1 MTENEP
7 AGGENS
13 AVAPAPLAADQQPQ
27 DEQPKDEQH
36 EIEYVGDAADIIP
49 IAIKNLIFN
58 ILTLSLYRFWG
69 RTEVRRHIWSNIRIK
84 GDPLEYTGTGGEM
97 FIGFLVVTFLVF
109 MPLTGLF
116 FWAQLLIEQGNSAA
130 GGGLMMV
137 LYIVFLWLLG
147 LAVYRAQRYRLSRT
161 RWRGVRGGMQN
172 KGYGYANANLG
183 YTLLLFLTLG
193 LTYPFVANKL
203 WTLETNDR
211 MFGSGRF
218 QYNAGSGALYKSFF
232 IAFVVMMVFGY
243 APFMYVSLDIF
254 ALEPGETPDPSSLAW
269 FFVAYMWLLISAP
282 VAFAFFYI
290 KQLEHFWSNM
300 YYAGAR
306 FSFDGTVGELIKLHL
321 GNFFI
326 VSFTFG
332 VLGPLAQL
340 RVVKFMITHTHLEGP
355 LDLAAITQSDQPE
368 DAFGEGLAEGFDIG
382 TI

>member
-1 MTENEP
+1 MTENGSGSAP
-7 AGGENS
+7 ENGLETVAK
-13 AVAPAPLAADQQPQ
+13 AVPETAQEYQS
-27 DEQPKDEQH
+27 EEQH
-36 EIEYVGDAADIIP
+36 TIEYVGDAADIIP

-97 FIGFLVVTFLVF
+97 FIGFLVVTVLVF
-109 MPLTGLF
+109 FPLTGLF
-116 FWAQLLIEQGNSAA
+116 FWAQLLIEQGKPAT
-130 GGGLMMV
+130 GGALMMV
-137 LYIVFLWLLG
+137 LYIAFLWLLG

-172 KGYGYANANLG
+172 KGYGYASANLG
-183 YTLLLFLTLG
+183 YILLLVFTFG
-193 LTYPFVANKL
+193 LTYPFVANQL
-203 WTLETNDR
+203 WKMETNDR

-218 QYNAGSGALYKSFF
+218 HYDADSGALYKSFF
-232 IAFVVMMVFGY
+232 VAFFIVLVFVY
-243 APFMYVSLDIF
+243 APLMYVGADLF
-254 ALEPGETPDPSSLAW
+254 NLEPGDQPDPATFGW
-269 FFVAYMWLLISAP
+269 FFALYFWALIVTP
-282 VAFAFFYI
+282 IVFAFFYI

-300 YYAGAR
+300 YYADAR
-306 FSFDGTVGELIKLHL
+306 FSFTGTVGELIKLHI

-340 RVVKFMITHTHLEGP
+340 RVVKFMATHTSLTGP